1 MFKLQ
6 ETQLKSWRG
15 YRSGFIRFNFSHTL
29 RYISLGIDNK
39 SS

>member
-15 YRSGFIRFNFSHTL
+15 YRSGFVRFNFSHTL
-29 RYISLGIDNK
+29 FKIYIPGD
-39 SS
+39 